1 MQRKFQQ
8 SKVHP
13 FIDRL
18 VVLVVSETGTHS
30 AFSKTVETP
39 LVQFLDWLT
48 PVVPRQVQMAQTVQK
63 MVELPQVQFCG
74 VVDVSVLM
82 QRQVPGFPGRR

>member
-1 MQRKFQQ
+1 MHQ
-8 SKVHP
+8 

-63 MVELPQVQFCG
+63 IVPQIMEEIVEVIQL
-74 VVDVSVLM
+74 L
-82 QRQVPGFPGRR
+82 R